1 MGLNKKF
8 YKTLL
13 VAVVF
18 FVAFKLTIGSLIN
31 EIENKM
37 YSLKSKEN
45 IERLK
50 INLREQINIAIKKD
64 EFIKQKDAELINSFI
79 EKVKKDLNNQNK

>member
-1 MGLNKKF
+1 
-8 YKTLL
+8 
-13 VAVVF
+13 
-18 FVAFKLTIGSLIN
+18 
-31 EIENKM
+31 M